1 VISQQCHFV
10 DDAGRR
16 CRGRAIV
23 GLKYCTWHRQDG
35 GPRPTKSAHQIWTP
49 SLAKTNPEK
58 LAEIMLRLAR
68 IKNRTGRAHNPTTIL
83 WLVKRYGHHL
93 DRLFELLSQEAS
105 AGRSVDKL
113 VKQASGPAL
122 QTILRRE
129 RQKNLVD
136 PDVRPPRYWAIF
148 GFITAY
154 IARYRRSPAR
164 SEIAAAVGMRVGKN
178 LAEYLAQLEQDGL
191 LIRLTKP
198 RNTRAFYVSPKIKE
212 RL

>member
-1 VISQQCHFV
+1 MISQQCHFV

-16 CRGRAIV
+16 CRCRSIA
-23 GLKYCTWHRQDG
+23 GLKHCTWHRQDG
-35 GPRPTKSAHQIWTP
+35 GPRPSRPLHQLHTP

-68 IKNRTGRAHNPTTIL
+68 IKNQTGRAHKPTTIL
-83 WLVKRYGHHL
+83 WLVKSYGHYL
-93 DRLFELLSQEAS
+93 DRLFELLNQELN

-113 VKQASGPAL
+113 VKQAGGPAL

-129 RQKNLVD
+129 RHKKRRD

-154 IARYRRSPAR
+154 IARYRRSPSC
-164 SEIAAAVGMRVGKN
+164 SEIAAALGLSVGGI
-178 LAEYLAQLEQDGL
+178 LTEYLARLEQDGL
-191 LIRLTKP
+191 LIRLSKP
-198 RNTRAFYVSPKIKE
+198 RNARAFYVSPKIKD